1 MTVLFIGLPL
11 LVIRLVVF
19 ASTVTGEET
28 VLCKQNY
35 YVDRYSRAIISCEY
49 DASFYTVRWYF
60 DDSER
65 SFLLID
71 GGTKSGNG
79 YESGD
84 YDITQN
90 GDMIINRADAN
101 HDGKYKIIVL
111 DKGGLGTSKTMMVF
125 VTVPL
130 NTLTIMDCDSSQS
143 ELCIKDEV
151 QTTFLVCDAKD
162 VWPAVKLQ
170 WLEISQHGST
180 PIPANT
186 TTTFNQSSLL
196 FRSTSTLEYFPE
208 LFAYQYFTCVATGT
222 AAYKVSN
229 NSIIIEGRI
238 PSHNMPPGDVH
249 VLQGSDLE
257 LPCPLEDLPFGQLQV
272 MFRNGTNKLIK
283 IINSYCLNVSTCT
296 ESESTVTTI
305 ADVNYENEGSYQC
318 ISSNGVMATK
328 LVTDVTVIISLGT
341 SSTVFGGCVDA
352 KGCSQPLFTS
362 GSVNCSVSG
371 MRPPVKLSMEVD
383 DESKD
388 LLTLNFKD
396 EIFLQD
402 DSTGTSTTTI
412 TFEYEVPECTESVK
426 LKCVPEPDEYMRLIQ
441 ESTLQLKAAEVDT
454 CSTNGSGSVV
464 VVVIIVIIVIIV
476 IGVVVGVIIYKK
488 KDSKTEN
495 ENKQMETPEELEPL
509 NKNDKDEAQHIN
521 EKHQGKEKQAP
532 KKADKK
538 FQDLMREYLIKHE
551 DSEANDKDLQTLLTD
566 FHSKQKVDPVPLLKL
581 FLETES
587 INNKTTLYV
596 VKQFA
601 TCKRSDWLSSAKVL
615 ELLDFALKNQELSF
629 TRRIKM
635 VQEMFALQT
644 VNMNEY
650 ALETM
655 NNFEDHKGDFTDI
668 LNKLSKNE
676 ATATD
681 DVIKS
686 VFKYLAEYLTKQD
699 NDPNKVDNREYFLT
713 SISALDDDAMV
724 MRYLLLLY
732 AEIGTDDVGKTID
745 ILQDTIDT
753 ESVHEYYGR
762 IKKEKWLSKKTLIE
776 FLRGIKG
783 KNTVEKFVIQL
794 SSLVIDGKLQ
804 SDTFVDALKSSLDG
818 GLVSEDCLK
827 SQISGWITT
836 LPEEVRMEVINE
848 ALEKELVDAKTFIQA
863 IVEKRSNVDGVKLLL
878 YILKTKRESSITTS
892 GILGGVIKHYQIKP
906 GEMISILD
914 KLETPEDE
922 QKSFFANEEVHES
935 LFDEEYN
942 EKLDKDVWMKL
953 VRLIPIENKKFMRK
967 ATNVVL
973 EGIVNC
979 KLSPTELDNIL
990 DNIQYPN
997 DERLAVLKNAK
1008 VAELFLKQK
1017 LDDKGDKAESWLKF
1031 LCLTPNE
1038 NPEATKEIRDKFLDV
1053 IKKFKVKLAD
1063 ILVTLNNLQI
1073 PLVEKNNILTSKEV
1087 VLKLLGNEDKDI
1099 QKCNVQDWKELFNE
1113 LAKQM
1118 EVLDSGA
1125 EAFFSE
1131 VIKKFK
1137 LTSNDLETMLEKLQV
1152 PEEEKVAIITN
1163 KKIKKSF
1170 KKPKAEK
1177 GNDPKASE
1185 GGKENETTSVE
1196 GNGKGECDDNR
1207 EENLD
1212 DIGREEQN
1220 RHAVEEDHTSGD
1232 DDTLNDTQIEDDKG
1246 NAKTQK

>member
-1 MTVLFIGLPL
+1 MTVLFVGLPL
-11 LVIRLVVF
+11 LVIRLVVLV
-19 ASTVTGEET
+19 STVTGEET

-71 GGTKSGNG
+71 GGTKSGSG

-84 YDITQN
+84 YDIAQN

-196 FRSTSTLEYFPE
+196 FRSTSTLEYIPE
-208 LFAYQYFTCVATGT
+208 SFAYQYFTCVATGT

-238 PSHNMPPGDVH
+238 PSPNMPPGDVH
-249 VLQGSDLE
+249 VLQGSDLD

-305 ADVNYENEGSYQC
+305 ADVNYEDEGSYQC

-328 LVTDVTVIISLGT
+328 RVTDITVIISLGT

-371 MRPPVKLSMEVD
+371 MRPPVNLSMEVD

-441 ESTLQLKAAEVDT
+441 ESTLQLKAAEVDP

-488 KDSKTEN
+488 NADSKTEN
-495 ENKQMETPEELEPL
+495 KNKQMETPEELEPL
-509 NKNDKDEAQHIN
+509 NKIDKDEAQHIN

-532 KKADKK
+532 KKKK
-538 FQDLMREYLIKHE
+538 FQDLMRAYLIKHE
-551 DSEANDKDLQTLLTD
+551 DSETDDKDLQTLLTD
-566 FHSKQKVDPVPLLKL
+566 FHSKQRVDPVPLLKL

-587 INNKTTLYV
+587 LNNK
-596 VKQFA
+596 
-601 TCKRSDWLSSAKVL
+601 LSSAKVL
-615 ELLDFALKNQELSF
+615 ELLDFALKKQKLSF
-629 TRRIKM
+629 KCRIKI
-635 VQEMFALQT
+635 VQEMYAVQT

-655 NNFEDHKGDFTDI
+655 NNFDDHKRHFADI

-676 ATATD
+676 AKATPD
-681 DVIKS
+681 
-686 VFKYLAEYLTKQD
+686 
-699 NDPNKVDNREYFLT
+699 KVDNRECFLT
-713 SISALDDDAMV
+713 SISALDDD
-724 MRYLLLLY
+724 
-732 AEIGTDDVGKTID
+732 GGNTID

-753 ESVHEYYGR
+753 ETVHEYYDT
-762 IKKEKWLSKKTLIE
+762 IHKEKWLSKKTFIK
-776 FLRGIKG
+776 FLKG
-783 KNTVEKFVIQL
+783 VRR
-794 SSLVIDGKLQ
+794 KLK
-804 SDTFVDALKSSLDG
+804 SDKFVDALKSSLDED
-818 GLVSEDCLK
+818 LVSEDCLK
-827 SQISGWITT
+827 SQIRGWIIT
-836 LPEEVRMEVINE
+836 LPEEVRVKVIYG
-848 ALEKELVDAKTFIQA
+848 ALERELVDAETFIQA
-863 IVEKRSNVDGVKLLL
+863 IVEKLSKIHGVKLLL
-878 YILKTKRESSITTS
+878 DISKVKKESSITTS
-892 GILGGVIKHYQIKP
+892 GILDGVIRRYK
-906 GEMISILD
+906 
-914 KLETPEDE
+914 TPEDE
-922 QKSFFANEEVHES
+922 KKTFFTIEEVHDS
-935 LFDEEYN
+935 LFDEKPN
-942 EKLDKDVWMKL
+942 EKLDRDVWMKL
-953 VRLIPIENKKFMRK
+953 LRLIPLENKKFMPK
-967 ATNVVL
+967 ATNLVI
-973 EGIVNC
+973 EGIENFKVT
-979 KLSPTELDNIL
+979 PTELDNIL
-990 DNIQYPN
+990 DNIKYPN
-997 DERLAVLKNAK
+997 DELLKVLKNEK
-1008 VAELFLKQK
+1008 VAERFLKQK
-1017 LDDKGDKAESWLKF
+1017 LNEKETRKVVQQK
-1031 LCLTPNE
+1031 LC
-1038 NPEATKEIRDKFLDV
+1038 DV
-1053 IKKFKVKLAD
+1053 IKKFKVASTLLA
-1063 ILVTLNNLQI
+1063 
-1073 PLVEKNNILTSKEV
+1073 
-1087 VLKLLGNEDKDI
+1087 NEDKDVS
-1099 QKCNVQDWKELFNE
+1099 KL
-1113 LAKQM
+1113 
-1118 EVLDSGA
+1118 GA
-1125 EAFFSE
+1125 EAWIKLLLADPKGVEKLDSEAKIILAE

-1137 LTSNDLETMLEKLQV
+1137 ITSNDLETVLDKLQI
-1152 PEEEKVAIITN
+1152 PKEKRQQINDSTKIQKELKKLKN
-1163 KKIKKSF
+1163 K
-1170 KKPKAEK
+1170 A
-1177 GNDPKASE
+1177 
-1185 GGKENETTSVE
+1185 
-1196 GNGKGECDDNR
+1196 GNGT
-1207 EENLD
+1207 
-1212 DIGREEQN
+1212 
-1220 RHAVEEDHTSGD
+1220 AVEEGD
-1232 DDTLNDTQIEDDKG
+1232 EDNEEEDNEDKDKDNDAENAHKDEEDTKVGEQPVAEVPISEDDKTSKDVEQTEV
-1246 NAKTQK
+1246 ADKKEET